1 MERGDGGGEVRGNLR
16 GRGWRD
22 SRHSFSPKLVT
33 KRTPACGG
41 GVGVVHKVLGDGATD
56 EDNVPRKRIV
66 TGGTN
71 IAIWL
76 GKQGEAMGKVIR

>member
-33 KRTPACGG
+33 KRTLEVLHVE
-41 GVGVVHKVLGDGATD
+41 VG
-56 EDNVPRKRIV
+56 
-66 TGGTN
+66 
-71 IAIWL
+71 
-76 GKQGEAMGKVIR
+76 

>member
-33 KRTPACGG
+33 KRTLDVLH
-41 GVGVVHKVLGDGATD
+41 VGVVHKVLGDGATD
-56 EDNVPRKRIV
+56 
-66 TGGTN
+66 
-71 IAIWL
+71 
-76 GKQGEAMGKVIR
+76 